1 MEKQYLLQFKNS
13 SKHYD
18 KFSSFDNINKAI
30 ESFCLLAFYDSN
42 NITFKYTSTGEVF
55 LLNNN
60 NITPFGFL
68 KFENNIYTVY
78 FISTYGYTELENS
91 FNKQLSISE
100 VEKQT
105 KDEDVKELLIELV
118 AKNKI
123 EVGYRQACG
132 SGKHNTQK
140 LYDKF
145 DKSILKLQNKGY
157 LISKESVKHKNAYAT
172 NNGGF
177 WNSYIYRLLL

>member
-42 NITFKYTSTGEVF
+42 NITFEYTSTGEVF

-60 NITPFGFL
+60 NIAHF
-68 KFENNIYTVY
+68 
-78 FISTYGYTELENS
+78 
-91 FNKQLSISE
+91 
-100 VEKQT
+100 
-105 KDEDVKELLIELV
+105 
-118 AKNKI
+118 
-123 EVGYRQACG
+123 
-132 SGKHNTQK
+132 
-140 LYDKF
+140 
-145 DKSILKLQNKGY
+145 GY
-157 LISKESVKHKNAYAT
+157 LISKEYVKHKNAYAT

-177 WNSYIYRLLL
+177 WNSYVYRLLL